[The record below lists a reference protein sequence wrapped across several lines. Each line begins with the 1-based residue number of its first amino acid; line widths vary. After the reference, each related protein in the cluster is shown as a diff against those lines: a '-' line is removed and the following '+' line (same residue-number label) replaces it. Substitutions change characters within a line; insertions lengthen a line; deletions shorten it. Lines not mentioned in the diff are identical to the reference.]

1 MLVRYDRKNNRF
13 GFARRQ
19 CADLLGSPKPASS
32 APPTSAP
39 EPTPVP
45 SSGTESSSGTE
56 PESTGTGAPGAV
68 SSPPPEAYV
77 PVASEIPQEGAEAPM
92 EAVVEGAL
100 SGGPA
105 FFFYL

>member
-1 MLVRYDRKNNRF
+1 VRNMLVRYDRKNNRF
-13 GFARRQ
+13 GFARRP
-19 CADLLGSPKPASS
+19 CADLLGSSKAASS

-39 EPTPVP
+39 EPTPV
-45 SSGTESSSGTE
+45 SGTESPSGTE

-68 SSPPPEAYV
+68 SSPPPEAHV

-100 SGGPA
+100 FRRP
-105 FFFYL
+105 